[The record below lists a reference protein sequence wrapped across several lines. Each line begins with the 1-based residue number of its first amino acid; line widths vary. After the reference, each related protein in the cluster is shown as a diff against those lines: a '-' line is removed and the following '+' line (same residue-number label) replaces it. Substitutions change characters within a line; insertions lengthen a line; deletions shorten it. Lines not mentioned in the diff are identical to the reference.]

1 MEDFLVLEDWRIAG
15 FACRVLAC
23 ICCCSCA
30 EGKKEREKKKIKRNN
45 EIVKQGGGSIK
56 KIKYILA
63 RFLLPAA
70 CSWSDIVG

>member
-23 ICCCSCA
+23 ICCSCA